1 MPKEVR
7 KHSFRMLLSKLLKV
21 GTVEAFF
28 KLGRIC
34 FAKRRRR
41 FAADSKVKNVKFSL
55 LEKATENFDST
66 SFHNIVHALHSNVC
80 TYHTLSTVV
89 HSTASVRGWTVNPA

>member
-34 FAKRRRR
+34 F
-41 FAADSKVKNVKFSL
+41 L